1 MIVDLWQ
8 KGTLSIWGRSG
19 GSLEGLPTKTKWL
32 EKPVH
37 MIFLGEDRQLQRK
50 LGAGLPKQR
59 QSYKKRKR

>member
-1 MIVDLWQ
+1 MAERNPFHLGQV
-8 KGTLSIWGRSG
+8 R
-19 GSLEGLPTKTKWL
+19 GSLESLLTKIKLL

-50 LGAGLPKQR
+50 LGAGLLKQR